1 MIALEGR
8 CFVLSACQYMTNAN
22 VSDPTFKPIQGDNPN
37 TVLIR
42 GGSCIISPMGDVL
55 AAPVFN
61 TEAVVKAEIDLD
73 DISRGKFDLDVAG
86 HYGRPD
92 IFDVKVN
99 TKGS

>member
-1 MIALEGR
+1 
-8 CFVLSACQYMTNAN
+8 
-22 VSDPTFKPIQGDNPN
+22 
-37 TVLIR
+37 
-42 GGSCIISPMGDVL
+42 L